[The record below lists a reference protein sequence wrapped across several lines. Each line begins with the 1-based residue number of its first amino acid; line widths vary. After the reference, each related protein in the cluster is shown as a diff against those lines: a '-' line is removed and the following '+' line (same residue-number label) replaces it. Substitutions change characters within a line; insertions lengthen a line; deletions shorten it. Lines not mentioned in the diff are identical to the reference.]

1 MNGITW
7 GIIKMNGKNADEDVL
22 EWSRT
27 KQWDSLKKEGK
38 QLFLLF
44 YKAHFYKFS
53 NLKHPNTAR

>member
-1 MNGITW
+1 
-7 GIIKMNGKNADEDVL
+7 MNGKNADEDVL

-44 YKAHFYKFS
+44 YKEHFYKFS
-53 NLKHPNTAR
+53 NLKNPNTAH